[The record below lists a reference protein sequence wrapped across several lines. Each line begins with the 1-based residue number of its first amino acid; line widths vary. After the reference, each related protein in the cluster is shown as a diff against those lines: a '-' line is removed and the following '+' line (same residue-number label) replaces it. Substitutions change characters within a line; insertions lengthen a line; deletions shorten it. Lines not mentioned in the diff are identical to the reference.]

1 MHYTQ
6 LLEFSELFM
15 NFCSDCGNAV
25 IKKIPQGDNRE
36 RHVCGNCELI
46 HYQNPKVIA
55 GVLPVF
61 GDQVLLCKRSIEPRH
76 GFWTLP
82 AGFLENGESSLEGAL
97 RECEEEANATVVNPE
112 LYALFDI
119 PQINQVYV
127 FYRAELMEP
136 VFGPSSESSEVAL
149 FDEQDIPWS
158 ELAFPVVEL
167 AIDHFLKD
175 RIKGEFLVKHEQ
187 VQRPWRS
194 RRSPST

>member
-1 MHYTQ
+1 MHYTR
-6 LLEFSELFM
+6 LLHFSELFM

-119 PQINQVYV
+119 PQINQIYV